1 MERNFFVEEFVNPFK
16 IYFRLFLLS
25 LIRSLFMMHYK
36 WVRRRFIG
44 VLKLK
49 VMKISKHNCNKPHR
63 FCVMSMLI
71 FSVFLLALFN
81 EQTNKQMKS
90 KSYLR
95 RMYSLICQAAGRYF
109 NRLASMGKSIIVL
122 KIRNWE
128 SYLHEFSNVLLIIH
142 LIFTHL
148 MMRVSKLIE
157 FATKFFNVIRK
168 SDCNRSFEFLWND
181 WISSNWLWN
190 FWTLQINF
198 TTKSWLIPL
207 NLNNSSLHTKC
218 NKKLTSIFMK
228 YSFCISG

>member
-49 VMKISKHNCNKPHR
+49 VMKISKHNCNKPHL

-95 RMYSLICQAAGRYF
+95 RMCSLICQAAGRYF

-122 KIRNWE
+122 KISMDWKLGIVFTWIFKCFAYYSSYFQSPHDE
-128 SYLHEFSNVLLIIH
+128 SIQIDWVRHKILQ
-142 LIFTHL
+142 
-148 MMRVSKLIE
+148 
-157 FATKFFNVIRK
+157 
-168 SDCNRSFEFLWND
+168 CN
-181 WISSNWLWN
+181 
-190 FWTLQINF
+190 
-198 TTKSWLIPL
+198 
-207 NLNNSSLHTKC
+207 
-218 NKKLTSIFMK
+218 
-228 YSFCISG
+228 